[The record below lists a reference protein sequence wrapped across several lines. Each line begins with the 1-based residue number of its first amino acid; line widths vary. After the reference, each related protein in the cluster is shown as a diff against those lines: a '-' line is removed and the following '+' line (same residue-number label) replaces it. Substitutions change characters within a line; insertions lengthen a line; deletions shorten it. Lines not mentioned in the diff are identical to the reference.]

1 MEQLKQLLTAAGIA
15 YKENEPLAAHCT
27 FKIGG
32 PARLFVQPADR
43 AQLCRA
49 VALCKAQG
57 VRYYL
62 LGNGSNILFADKG
75 YNGVVLDISSMQD
88 TVEVHGTQLT
98 AGAGVRLSALCK
110 TALEHGR
117 TGICLWHP
125 RYGGR
130 RSLHERRSL
139 RRRDEGCADHGAVP
153 YRRGQSKRGCGS
165 GA

>member
-62 LGNGSNILFADKG
+62 LGNGSNILFADEG

-88 TVEVHGTQLT
+88 
-98 AGAGVRLSALCK
+98 A
-110 TALEHGR
+110 
-117 TGICLWHP
+117 
-125 RYGGR
+125 
-130 RSLHERRSL
+130 
-139 RRRDEGCADHGAVP
+139 EGCAVMQELGRNMAWLLRCIEAGKAAGIDHP
-153 YRRGQSKRGCGS
+153 QNPPRPMTNFIR
-165 GA
+165 

>member
-32 PARLFVQPADR
+32 PARLLVQPTDR

-62 LGNGSNILFADKG
+62 LGNGSNILFADEG
-75 YNGVVLDISSMQD
+75 YNGAVLDVSYVRSI
-88 TVEVHGTQLT
+88 L
-98 AGAGVRLSALCK
+98 GAFC
-110 TALEHGR
+110 
-117 TGICLWHP
+117 GIIH
-125 RYGGR
+125 RGG
-130 RSLHERRSL
+130 
-139 RRRDEGCADHGAVP
+139 
-153 YRRGQSKRGCGS
+153 
-165 GA
+165 

>member
-32 PARLFVQPADR
+32 PARLFVQPVGH
-43 AQLCRA
+43 AQLCRT
-49 VALCKAQG
+49 VALCKAQSA
-57 VRYYL
+57 RYYL
-62 LGNGSNILFADKG
+62 LGNGSNILFADEG

-110 TALEHGR
+110 TALEHSL
-117 TGICLWHP
+117 TGLEFA
-125 RYGGR
+125 YGIPGTV
-130 RSLHERRSL
+130 
-139 RRRDEGCADHGAVP
+139 GGAV
-153 YRRGQSKRGCGS
+153 YMNEVGGQAVLGRQ
-165 GA
+165 

>member
-43 AQLCRA
+43 EQLCRA

-62 LGNGSNILFADKG
+62 LGNGSNILFADEG

-110 TALEHGR
+110 TALEHGL
-117 TGICLWHP
+117 T
-125 RYGGR
+125 
-130 RSLHERRSL
+130 SLHERRSL
-139 RRRDEGCADHGAVP
+139 RRRDEGCADNGAVP
-153 YRRGQSKRGCGS
+153 YRRGRSKRSGGS
-165 GA
+165 RT